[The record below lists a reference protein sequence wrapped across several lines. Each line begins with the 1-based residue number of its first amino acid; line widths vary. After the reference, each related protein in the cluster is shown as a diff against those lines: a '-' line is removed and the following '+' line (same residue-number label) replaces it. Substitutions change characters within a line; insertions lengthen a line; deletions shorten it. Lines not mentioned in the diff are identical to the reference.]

1 MAKRLGPGGAQ
12 RVAQRPVVIV
22 LDTTVL
28 IYAVGADRRLR
39 ESARRLVQAIGNG
52 TLAATTTVEVM
63 GADNL
68 DGLVSADR
76 AFAAVPQLR
85 HVDLADD
92 DAIAALLTT

>member
-1 MAKRLGPGGAQ
+1 M
-12 RVAQRPVVIV
+12 IV

-39 ESARRLVQAIGNG
+39 ESAGRLVQAIGNG

-63 GADNL
+63 GADHL

-76 AFAAVPQLR
+76 TFAAVPQLR